1 MALPVQLFS
10 QIRCPGNVFFIG
22 TIAVALTK
30 VHMNPTKV
38 SFSSLAV
45 ASDENENHFT
55 YLESSKIKKGRYQLG
70 LFVEELL
77 LLVKFKKS

>member
-10 QIRCPGNVFFIG
+10 QIRCPGNVFFSG
-22 TIAVALTK
+22 TIAAALTK
-30 VHMNPTKV
+30 VHVNPTKV
-38 SFSSLAV
+38 SFPSLAI

-77 LLVKFKKS
+77 PVVKFKKR

>member
-10 QIRCPGNVFFIG
+10 QIRCPGNVFFIR
-22 TIAVALTK
+22 TMAVALTK
-30 VHMNPTKV
+30 VHVNPTKV
-38 SFSSLAV
+38 SFSSLAI

-55 YLESSKIKKGRYQLG
+55 YLESSKIKKVRYQLG

-77 LLVKFKKS
+77 LVVKFKKR